1 VLFFSWK
8 RKKNLYKNGTIHLQ
22 KCVETIEITVV
33 LTRKHRNMR
42 KNIKLF
48 NPYAI
53 SSLKYANK
61 ISISKNLKN
70 INWNT
75 LFWGIYQYMR
85 NHQYF
90 DLFCNITWLE
100 NIDALDKYY
109 KKKVN
114 IKLDNLEAL
123 EADKNLQLNKKLHTK
138 IDEILKDGLHQL
150 DFIVLFY
157 ISFFD
162 LSIEFKRFLESKK
175 IWVDIEKII
184 NNCENLLDNPVI
196 IKSGLFAFLE
206 LLNKLFEKLNLD
218 SKNVKIMDIQNIN
231 NLHNINDMLDSLDSE
246 IVEKWDDSE
255 SEVWTWVKKWKKED
269 KKMTID
275 YFGTDLTR
283 EMKDG
288 FMDPIIWRDNEIDQ
302 VIYTLLRKNKNNPLL
317 IWEAGVGKT
326 AIVEGLAQKIVE
338 WNVPEK
344 LKNKKIY
351 LLDMGT
357 LLAWTK
363 YRGEFEARM
372 KSILEEAVDPT
383 NNIILFIDELH
394 TIIWAGG
401 QDNNDAAQMLKPLLA
416 RGKIK
421 LIGATT
427 YDEYQKHI
435 EKDAA
440 LKRRFQE
447 VIVNEPSNEVAEQ
460 IMEWLKQTYEDFH
473 GVKIETEAI
482 KYSIKLSKRYML
494 NKHLPDKAL
503 DIIDEACARKSTMQ
517 QKLANDDSYKKA
529 EKKIEKI
536 WEQIEKAIENQD
548 YFLAAE
554 LKEQEEKAK
563 NEIFKI
569 RSKKNVPTHL
579 RPSIKR
585 TDVGNVLADK
595 TWIPANVVNQ
605 SELEKL
611 KLLDKE
617 LKWHVFWQD
626 DAVQA
631 VVKTLT
637 RNRLSVIEKNKPIW
651 SFLFLWPSGVGKTFL
666 AKMIAK
672 NYFGDEDAVVRL
684 DMSEFME
691 KFSVSKLI
699 GSPSGYVGYD
709 EWWQLTESVRRKPY
723 SVLLLDEIEKAS
735 SDVLNILLQILDE
748 WKLKDSKGR
757 LVDFKSTIIVM
768 TSNLGSEEFS
778 KKKWTIWFDADK
790 NKNGDMNQK
799 SFEKIESRIFE
810 ELKDFMTPE
819 LLNRIDHKIVF
830 KPLSKEVLTGIFK
843 NNLQEFLKS
852 WKINSKVKLPEYK
865 DKKIEKII
873 DEIYDPQYGARP
885 IERYIHDTIE
895 PEIINQLM
903 WD

>member
-1 VLFFSWK
+1 
-8 RKKNLYKNGTIHLQ
+8 
-22 KCVETIEITVV
+22 
-33 LTRKHRNMR
+33 MR

-53 SSLKYANK
+53 SSLKYAHK
-61 ISISKNLKN
+61 ISLHNNKRV
-70 INWNT
+70 INWDT
-75 LFWGIYQYMR
+75 LFWGIYQYIR
-85 NHQYF
+85 NHQHF
-90 DLFCNITWLE
+90 ELFCNTTWLT
-100 NIDALDKYY
+100 NIEALDAYY
-109 KKKVN
+109 KIN
-114 IKLDNLEAL
+114 IRVKLDNLDLSDNNEKKPQNQL
-123 EADKNLQLNKKLHTK
+123 EIRLNKKLLDK
-138 IDEILKDGLHQL
+138 IEDILKDGIHQL

-162 LSIEFKRFLESKK
+162 LSIELKDFLESEK
-175 IWVDIEKII
+175 IWIKLTTML
-184 NNCENLLDNPVI
+184 NNCKNLLNNPIV
-196 IKSGLFAFLE
+196 IKSGIFAFLE
-206 LLNKLFEKLNLD
+206 LLDKIFVKLNLD

-231 NLHNINDMLDSLDSE
+231 NLHNMDDILNSLDSDIAE
-246 IVEKWDDSE
+246 QWDWSDESLNNKN
-255 SEVWTWVKKWKKED
+255 SEVGTSVKNWKKDD
-269 KKMTID
+269 KKKTID
-275 YFGTDLTR
+275 YFGTDITK
-283 EMKDG
+283 EVKDW

-317 IWEAGVGKT
+317 IWEAWVGKT
-326 AIVEGLAQKIVE
+326 AIVEWLAQKIVA
-338 WNVPEK
+338 WDVPER

-351 LLDMGT
+351 LLDMWT

-372 KSILEEAVDPT
+372 KSILEEAIDPT

-416 RGKIK
+416 RWKIK
-421 LIGATT
+421 LIWATT

-447 VIVNEPSNEVAEQ
+447 VIVNEPSTEVAEQ
-460 IMEWLKQTYEDFH
+460 IMEWLKKTYEDFH
-473 GVKIETEAI
+473 GVQITSEAI
-482 KYSIKLSKRYML
+482 NASVKLSQRYML

-503 DIIDEACARKSTMQ
+503 DIIDEACARKSTMEK
-517 QKLANDDSYKKA
+517 KLETDNWYKKV
-529 EKKIEKI
+529 EKKINKI
-536 WEQIEKAIENQD
+536 KDQIEKAIENQD
-548 YFLAAE
+548 YFQAAE

-579 RPSIKR
+579 RPTIDS
-585 TDVGNVLADK
+585 TDVWNVLADK

-617 LKWHVFWQD
+617 LKWHVHGQNN
-626 DAVQA
+626 AVQA

-651 SFLFLWPSGVGKTFL
+651 SFLFLGPSWVGKTYL

-672 NYFGDEDAVVRL
+672 NYFGDESAVIRL

-699 GSPSGYVGYD
+699 WSPAGYVWYD

-735 SDVLNILLQILDE
+735 PDILNILLQILDE
-748 WKLKDSKGR
+748 WKLKDSKWR
-757 LVDFKSTIIVM
+757 LIDFKSTIIVM

-778 KKKWTIWFDADK
+778 KKKWVIWFDADK
-790 NKNGDMNQK
+790 SEKWDMNDK
-799 SFEKIESRIFE
+799 SFEKIEARIFE
-810 ELKDFMTPE
+810 ELKDFMSPE

-830 KPLSKEVLTGIFK
+830 KPLSKEILKWIFK
-843 NNLQEFLKS
+843 KELAVFMKS
-852 WKINSKVKLPEYK
+852 WKDNSDAKLPTYN
-865 DKKIEKII
+865 DKKIEEII
-873 DEIYDPQYGARP
+873 KKIYDPQYGARP
-885 IERYIHDTIE
+885 INRYIHDTIE
-895 PEIINQLM
+895 PEIITQLLEK
-903 WD
+903 

>member
-1 VLFFSWK
+1 MK
-8 RKKNLYKNGTIHLQ
+8 
-22 KCVETIEITVV
+22 
-33 LTRKHRNMR
+33 

-48 NPYAI
+48 NPYAV

-61 ISISKNLKN
+61 ISLHNEQKFIG
-70 INWNT
+70 WDE
-75 LFWGIYQYMR
+75 LFWWIFQYIR

-90 DLFCNITWLE
+90 DLFCNVTWLQ
-100 NIDALDKYY
+100 NIEELDNYY
-109 KKKVN
+109 KGKFSFKTDDIN
-114 IKLDNLEAL
+114 TINSADNLG
-123 EADKNLQLNKKLHTK
+123 LNKKLKSK
-138 IDEILKDGLHQL
+138 IDEILKDGIYQL

-162 LSIEFKRFLESKK
+162 LSTEFKKYLSSNK
-175 IWVDIEKII
+175 INIRIENVVK
-184 NNCENLLDNPVI
+184 NCNNLLKNPIV
-196 IKSGLFAFLE
+196 IKSGIFAFLE
-206 LLNKLFEKLNLD
+206 LLDKLFEKLNLD

-231 NLHNINDMLDSLDSE
+231 NLHNINDVLNSLDSE
-246 IVEKWDDSE
+246 IVEKWDNSE
-255 SEVWTWVKKWKKED
+255 SEVWTSVKSGKKEG
-269 KKMTID
+269 KKMTVD
-275 YFGTDLTR
+275 FFWTDLTK
-283 EMKDG
+283 EVKDG
-288 FMDPIIWRDNEIDQ
+288 FMDPVIWRENEINQ

-326 AIVEGLAQKIVE
+326 AIVEWLAQKIVE
-338 WNVPEK
+338 WKVPEK

-351 LLDMGT
+351 LLDMWT
-357 LLAWTK
+357 LLAGTK
-363 YRGEFEARM
+363 YRWEFEARM
-372 KSILEEAVDPT
+372 KSILEEAMDPT

-447 VIVNEPSNEVAEQ
+447 VVVNEPDSEVAMQ
-460 IMEWLKQTYEDFH
+460 IMEWLKKTYEDFH
-473 GVKIETEAI
+473 GVYITSEAI
-482 KYSIKLSKRYML
+482 NASIKLTKRYIL

-517 QKLANDDSYKKA
+517 QKLENDDEY
-529 EKKIEKI
+529 KKIEKKI
-536 WEQIEKAIENQD
+536 NKVKKEIEVAIENQD
-548 YFLAAE
+548 YFQAAE
-554 LKEQEEKAK
+554 LKELEEKLK
-563 NEIFKI
+563 SEILKI
-569 RSKKNVPTHL
+569 RSNKNIPNHL
-579 RPSIKR
+579 RPSIDKE
-585 TDVGNVLADK
+585 DVWNVLADK
-595 TWIPANVVNQ
+595 TWIPSNVVNQ

-617 LKWHVFWQD
+617 LKGHVFGQD
-626 DAVQA
+626 DAVLS

-637 RNRLSVIEKNKPIW
+637 RNRLSVIEKHKPIW
-651 SFLFLWPSGVGKTFL
+651 SFLFLWPSGVWKTFL

-672 NYFGDEDAVVRL
+672 NYFGDENAVVRL
-684 DMSEFME
+684 DMSEYME

-699 GSPSGYVGYD
+699 GSPAWYVGYD
-709 EWWQLTESVRRKPY
+709 EWWQLTESIRRKPY

-735 SDVLNILLQILDE
+735 PDVLNILLQILDE

-757 LVDFKSTIIVM
+757 WIDFKSTIIVM

-778 KKKWTIWFDADK
+778 NKKWNIWFNADK
-790 NKNGDMNQK
+790 SKNGEIDEK
-799 SFEKIESRIFE
+799 SFEKAQVRVMD
-810 ELKDFMTPE
+810 ELKDFMSAE

-830 KPLSKEVLTGIFK
+830 KPLSKEVLIGIFK
-843 NNLQEFLKS
+843 KNLKEFLTS
-852 WKINSKVKLPEYK
+852 WKENSEIKLPEYNDK
-865 DKKIEKII
+865 DIKLII

-895 PEIINQLM
+895 PEIIERLM
-903 WD
+903 KE